1 MSEFFPAIETTQRLS
16 DPRLPLLPGGT
27 SLPLLSVVIAT
38 RNRGAAVV
46 RAIES
51 IVPGQGGADGNRFEL
66 IIVDQSDDDS
76 SEVAVAPYLCF
87 PRIRYHKASSRGL
100 GEARN
105 EGMTIASSEWVAF
118 TDDDCVVQPHWYSEL
133 QRAFNVDSRISIVF
147 GNVLEGHHDRA
158 AGFITSYVRKGSYVA
173 RSLAQKHHVEGI
185 GACMAL
191 RKSVWADLGGFDPL
205 LGAGSRFHAAEELDL
220 VMRALEAGHWV
231 YETERAEVV
240 HHGLRPHERKSALAH
255 DYCFGI
261 GAVYAKHLKCLH
273 WDVLWP
279 ILRLAWRW
287 ALSSPI
293 VQYGTPPQ
301 RMPRLRGFLGGVLAG
316 LCTPVDRTATLFRR
330 AGGGPR

>member
-1 MSEFFPAIETTQRLS
+1 MFLPTIATMQRLS
-16 DPRLPLLPGGT
+16 DPRLPLLLPG
-27 SLPLLSVVIAT
+27 SMPLPLISVVIAT
-38 RNRGAAVV
+38 RNRGAAVI

-51 IVPGQGGADGNRFEL
+51 IVPRQGGADADWFEL

-76 SEVAVAPYLCF
+76 SAAAVAPYLGC

-100 GEARN
+100 GKARN

-118 TDDDCVVQPHWYSEL
+118 TDDDCVVQPHWLCEL
-133 QRAFNVDSRISIVF
+133 QRACSVDSRISIVF

-191 RKSVWADLGGFDPL
+191 RKSAWADLGGFDPL
-205 LGAGSRFHAAEELDL
+205 LGAGSRFHAAEELDF

-231 YETERAEVV
+231 YETERAVVV

-255 DYCFGI
+255 DYSFGI

-273 WDVLWP
+273 WDVLRP
-279 ILRLAWRW
+279 VLRLAWRW
-287 ALSSPI
+287 ALGSPV

-316 LCTPVDRTATLFRR
+316 LCTPVDRAATLFRP

>member
-1 MSEFFPAIETTQRLS
+1 MQRLS
-16 DPRLPLLPGGT
+16 DPHLPLPPGGT
-27 SLPLLSVVIAT
+27 SLPLISVVIAT
-38 RNRGAAVV
+38 RNRGAAVI

-76 SEVAVAPYLCF
+76 SEVAVAPYLCC

-118 TDDDCVVQPHWYSEL
+118 TDDDCVVQPHWFSEL
-133 QRAFNVDSRISIVF
+133 QRACSVDSRISIVF
-147 GNVLEGHHDRA
+147 GNVLEGHHDHA

-205 LGAGSRFHAAEELDL
+205 LGAGSRFHAAEELDF

-231 YETERAEVV
+231 YETERAVVV
-240 HHGLRPHERKSALAH
+240 HHGLRPHERKSALAY

-273 WDVLWP
+273 WDVLRP
-279 ILRLAWRW
+279 VFRLAWRW
-287 ALSSPI
+287 ALGSPV

-301 RMPRLRGFLGGVLAG
+301 RMPRLRGFLGGALAG
-316 LCTPVDRTATLFRR
+316 LCTPVDRTATLFRQ